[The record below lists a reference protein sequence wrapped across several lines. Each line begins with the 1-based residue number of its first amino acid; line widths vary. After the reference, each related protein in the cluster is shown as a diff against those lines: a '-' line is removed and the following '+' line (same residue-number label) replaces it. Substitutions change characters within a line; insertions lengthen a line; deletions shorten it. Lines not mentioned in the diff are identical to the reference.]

1 MLTTVI
7 YGTCQDEPSSDVQL
21 AAVHALCNS
30 LELNCEDFEREGE
43 RNYIMQVCFVKTMA
57 LYYDKMT
64 FYVEQAL
71 FGLTTT
77 VYEEEI
83 EFATEARETAFRGLL
98 IPVVQIETDHLFLVV
113 QAADHGEPPEV
124 ESKFFA
130 KIMLPEEEDADEDEW
145 NTLVPASTYLNF
157 MARPLLIQ

>member
-7 YGTCQDEPSSDVQL
+7 YGACQDEPSSDVQL

-64 FYVEQAL
+64 FYAEQAL

-83 EFATEARETAFRGLL
+83 EFATEARETRFG
-98 IPVVQIETDHLFLVV
+98 
-113 QAADHGEPPEV
+113 AADHGEPPEV

-130 KIMLPEEEDADEDEW
+130 KIMLPEEEDADEDQW